1 MFFGGFERLAAGRN
15 PDGRKGK
22 CMAFGALKGLVVV
35 AGACALAMGPA
46 FAQGVGDQSSTDAVS
61 QSDIDSA
68 VAATGQTDVN
78 DPWEG
83 FNRKMFSAHLFLDR
97 NLLVPAAKGY
107 RAVTP
112 KKGRRGIRR
121 FLANVR
127 APGIFIN
134 DILQGEFGRAG
145 ETLSR
150 FVINSTIGAGG
161 FADPAAELGI
171 AQHGEDFGQ
180 TLAVWGVDSGPY
192 IFLPLLGPA
201 TTRDGFGNLVQLGLD
216 PLIYVRTPPAS
227 YARYTRAGVGGVSA
241 REQFLEPLAEI
252 EAKSLDYY
260 ASLRSFYTQSR
271 KREIANGVVDYSD
284 LPDIGEFEEFD
295 ELK

>member
-1 MFFGGFERLAAGRN
+1 MAFAARFFVALAGVFSLSTAAAAAQDAAGGGDIR
-15 PDGRKGK
+15 DRGEET
-22 CMAFGALKGLVVV
+22 V
-35 AGACALAMGPA
+35 A
-46 FAQGVGDQSSTDAVS
+46 

-68 VAATGQTDVN
+68 VSAAASDEVA

-97 NLLVPAAKGY
+97 NLLVPAAKSY

-121 FLANVR
+121 FLANLR
-127 APGIFIN
+127 APGVFIN

-145 ETLSR
+145 ETLGR
-150 FVINSTIGAGG
+150 FVVNTTIGAGG
-161 FADPAAELGI
+161 FADPAAQIGI
-171 AQHGEDFGQ
+171 PAHSEDFGQ
-180 TLAVWGVDSGPY
+180 TLAVWGIDSGPY
-192 IFLPLLGPA
+192 LFLPLIGP
-201 TTRDGFGNLVQLGLD
+201 TSSRDGFGNVIQIGMD
-216 PLIYVRTPPAS
+216 PLVYVRTPPANI
-227 YARYTRAGVGGVSA
+227 ARYTRTGVGGVSA

-252 EAKSLDYY
+252 ESKSLDYY
-260 ASLRSFYTQSR
+260 ASLRSFYLQSR

-295 ELK
+295 ELE

>member
-1 MFFGGFERLAAGRN
+1 
-15 PDGRKGK
+15 
-22 CMAFGALKGLVVV
+22 MAFAFRSFAAF
-35 AGACALAMGPA
+35 AGAFSLSIAAA
-46 FAQGVGDQSSTDAVS
+46 AAQGVIGQTGGEEAVA

-68 VAATGQTDVN
+68 VSNAGSEEVA

-121 FLANVR
+121 FLANLR
-127 APGIFIN
+127 APGVFVN

-145 ETLSR
+145 ETLGR
-150 FVINSTIGAGG
+150 FVVNSTIGAGG
-161 FADPAAELGI
+161 FADPAAQIGI
-171 AQHGEDFGQ
+171 PAHSEDFGQ
-180 TLAVWGVDSGPY
+180 TLAVWGVDSGPFL
-192 IFLPLLGPA
+192 FLPLVGP
-201 TTRDGFGNLVQLGLD
+201 TTSRDGFGSIMQLGMD
-216 PLIYVRTPPAS
+216 PNFYVRTPPANI
-227 YARYTRAGVGGVSA
+227 ARYTRAGVGGVSA
-241 REQFLEPLAEI
+241 REQFLEPLEEI

-260 ASLRSFYTQSR
+260 ASLRSFYLQSR
-271 KREIANGVVDYSD
+271 KREIANGVIDYSD

-295 ELK
+295 ELE